1 VKTIRELMDL
11 GGRVALIT
19 GGAGHIGAAMGEAL
33 AELGAKIVILDVEEG
48 ACRQTSEEISSRFRV
63 ESMALSVDLSEEK
76 EIRQTPAAVIGR
88 HGRLDILVNCA
99 ALVNT
104 STMGGWTVPFPQ
116 QSSEAW
122 ALALRINLTAPFLL
136 TQVFADVLSASGHGS
151 VINIGSIYGM
161 VGPKWDLYE
170 GTSMGN
176 PAAYGAS
183 KGGLLQLTKYL
194 ATTMAPSVRVNMIT
208 PGGIFREQPQAFVHR
223 YEAGVPLGRMAS
235 EEDLKGAV
243 AYLASD
249 LSAYMTGQNLVVD
262 GGWTVW

>member
-1 VKTIRELMDL
+1 MKTIRELMDL

-19 GGAGHIGAAMGEAL
+19 GGAGHIGLAMGEVL
-33 AELGAKIVILDVEEG
+33 AELGAKIVVLDLEEG
-48 ACRQTSEEISSRFRV
+48 ACRRTSEVISSRFRV
-63 ESMALSVDLSEEK
+63 ESMALAIDLSDENA
-76 EIRQTPAAVIGR
+76 IRRTPAAVIGR
-88 HGRLDILVNCA
+88 YGRLDILVHSA

-104 STMGGWTVPFPQ
+104 SSVRGWTVPFPQ

-136 TQVFADVLSASGHGS
+136 TQVFADALKVSGHGS
-151 VINIGSIYGM
+151 VINIGSIYGI
-161 VGPKWDLYE
+161 VAPNWSLYE
-170 GTSMGN
+170 GTPMGN

-183 KGGLLQLTKYL
+183 KGGLLQLTRYL
-194 ATTMAPSVRVNMIT
+194 ATAMAPSVRVNMIT
-208 PGGIFREQPQAFVHR
+208 PGGVFREQPQVFVDR
-223 YEAGVPLGRMAS
+223 YEASVPLGRMAT

-249 LSAYMTGQNLVVD
+249 LSAYVTGQNLVVD

>member
-1 VKTIRELMDL
+1 M
-11 GGRVALIT
+11 
-19 GGAGHIGAAMGEAL
+19 
-33 AELGAKIVILDVEEG
+33 
-48 ACRQTSEEISSRFRV
+48 
-63 ESMALSVDLSEEK
+63 
-76 EIRQTPAAVIGR
+76 
-88 HGRLDILVNCA
+88 
-99 ALVNT
+99 
-104 STMGGWTVPFPQ
+104 
-116 QSSEAW
+116 
-122 ALALRINLTAPFLL
+122 
-136 TQVFADVLSASGHGS
+136 
-151 VINIGSIYGM
+151 GSIYGM

-183 KGGLLQLTKYL
+183 KGGLLQLTRYL